1 MFGSIFQAQAARSQT
16 EFQRVQAQQRE
27 IQARIHANQ
36 IIDNERRRA
45 FVEKHPTLK
54 VGPWTI
60 PTTPIL
66 KTSPIYSEMSSTLA
80 RGSYGT

>member
-1 MFGSIFQAQAARSQT
+1 MFGQITQQKIA
-16 EFQRVQAQQRE
+16 AQQRE

-36 IIDNERRRA
+36 IIDNERRYA
-45 FVEKHPTLK
+45 FVEKYPTLK

-66 KTSPIYSEMSSTLA
+66 PKIEIYSGMSPNGLTS
-80 RGSYGT
+80 RW